1 MSEATSEEPTAGKG
15 RPTPKRKDAQAAK
28 RRDLIPA
35 DRKLAKQQARARQEE
50 YWRRQQEGMDK
61 GDERYMPAR
70 DKGKSRRFLR
80 DVIDSRW
87 SIAELVL
94 PAMIVMILSLMLT
107 AALVSVVN
115 PQTAALV
122 LNAITWVTYG
132 LLILS
137 VLETTFVYYRAKK
150 LFAEKYPQE
159 EWIPRGWFYAF
170 SRMIMAR
177 RWRQPKPQVARGEHP

>member
-1 MSEATSEEPTAGKG
+1 MSEATSEEAKGKG

-50 YWRRQQEGMDK
+50 MWRRQQEAMDS

-70 DKGKSRRFLR
+70 DKGRSRRFLR

-87 SIAELVL
+87 SISELVL
-94 PAMIVMILSLMLT
+94 PAMIFMILSLMLT

-115 PQTAALV
+115 PETAALV
-122 LNAITWVTYG
+122 LNTITWVTYG
-132 LLILS
+132 LLLFS
-137 VLETTFVYYRAKK
+137 VFETTFIYYRAKK
-150 LFAEKYPQE
+150 QFTQKFPHED
-159 EWIPRGWFYAF
+159 WVPRGWFYAF
-170 SRMIMAR
+170 SRLIMAR
-177 RWRQPKPQVARGEHP
+177 RWRQPKPQVVRGERP